1 MSATVGVEDPW
12 WHLSQAGRAADART
26 PTARPPRHV
35 HRAQALTVTGP
46 PVSAQLTMARYP
58 VPDTGRDPGSAMIL
72 AVPDGGGTWGLRSE
86 AFRRP
91 SRMALDTSAFTHP
104 PGGPVR
110 LGDDA
115 LVVTEP
121 ATNGPAA
128 TSSRA

>member
-1 MSATVGVEDPW
+1 
-12 WHLSQAGRAADART
+12 
-26 PTARPPRHV
+26 
-35 HRAQALTVTGP
+35 
-46 PVSAQLTMARYP
+46 MARYP

-91 SRMALDTSAFTHP
+91 SRVALDTSAFTTPHPFAHP
-104 PGGPVR
+104 PGGRVR

-115 LVVTEP
+115 LLVTEP